1 MIVIRTPTW
10 GKHQRPRRIDTSDEP
25 TPRGYSVG
33 LRTYCICP
41 MRHHGVKL

>member
-25 TPRGYSVG
+25 TRAATQSACAPTAYALCG
-33 LRTYCICP
+33 I
-41 MRHHGVKL
+41 ME